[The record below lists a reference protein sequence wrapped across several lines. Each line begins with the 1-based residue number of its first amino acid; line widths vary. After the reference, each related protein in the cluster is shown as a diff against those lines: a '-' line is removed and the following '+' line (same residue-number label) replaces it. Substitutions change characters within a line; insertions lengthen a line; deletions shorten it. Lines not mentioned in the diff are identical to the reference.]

1 MARATSRGTALAAA
15 VAALAGCAAPGP
27 RGAEDR
33 SAVVARRTVEDV
45 FLLTGELQAV
55 RSDELT
61 VPRLE
66 GGRVQVKWV
75 AEDGAEVEA
84 GATVAELDN
93 TQVAQSLEEKR
104 LRLTQAQ
111 ISLEQREASLEAEGS
126 QKRLEREKA
135 EIEAEKARIEAA
147 VPQELRS
154 RKEWHEKQQLLL
166 RAEAALQKARSALA
180 TFEESSGS
188 DIGVMRIGRDKAAR
202 EVQAAEAS
210 LKQLALV
217 APRRGIVIVGRSP
230 MEDRPLQ
237 VGDNMWPG
245 FRVVSIP
252 DLSAMEILAYLPEVD
267 DGRVVKG
274 QDARVVLEA
283 DLDRCF
289 KGRVEEVAAVA
300 QDARFLGGFK
310 VRISLEETD
319 ANVMRPGLSARVEV
333 VRRKFE
339 NALVVPREAVTRG
352 AKGYTARRPGGSAP
366 LDVRVAACLP
376 RECVIEQGLD
386 EGSRVALP

>member
-1 MARATSRGTALAAA
+1 MARSGVWTAFAATALA
-15 VAALAGCAAPGP
+15 LGGCAAAPEPGDA
-27 RGAEDR
+27 RT
-33 SAVVARRTVEDV
+33 AVVARSTVEDV

-75 AEDGAEVEA
+75 AEDGSEVEA
-84 GATVAELDN
+84 GDTVAELDN

-126 QKRLEREKA
+126 QKRLELEKA
-135 EIEAEKARIEAA
+135 KIEGEKARIEAA
-147 VPQELRS
+147 VPVELRS
-154 RKEWHEKQQLLL
+154 RKEWHEKQQVLL
-166 RAEAALQKARSALA
+166 RAEAALQKAQSALA
-180 TFEESSGS
+180 TFEESYGS
-188 DIGVMRIGRDKAAR
+188 DLKVMRIARDKAAR
-202 EVQAAEAS
+202 EVLAAEGS
-210 LKQLALV
+210 LKQLAMI

-230 MEDRPLQ
+230 QEDRPLQ

-245 FRVVSIP
+245 FRVASIP
-252 DLSAMEILAYLPEVD
+252 DLGSMEILAYLPEVD
-267 DGRVVKG
+267 DGRVVVG
-274 QDARVVLEA
+274 QGARVVLEA
-283 DLDRCF
+283 DLTRCF
-289 KGRVEEVAAVA
+289 KGKVEEVAAVA

-319 ANVMRPGLSARVEV
+319 AKVMRPGLSARVEV
-333 VRRKFE
+333 VRRTFQ
-339 NALVVPREAVTRG
+339 NALVVPREAVLRG
-352 AKGYTARRPGGSAP
+352 VKGYLARRPGSAAP
-366 LDVRVAACLP
+366 LPVRVAACLP
-376 RECVIEQGLD
+376 RECVIEQGLL